1 MSRYVVR
8 RLLQAV
14 VVMLGVSIV
23 VFALV
28 HLVPGDPIRT
38 AMGTRFDQQTYE
50 LLRARHGFDEPLYV
64 QYFTWLASAVT
75 GDLGVSFRSGR
86 PVTTVL
92 LGRLPATLSLAFA
105 AIVVALLIAL
115 PLGIVSAV
123 RQGRASDY
131 IATAL
136 SQVGISIPDFWMA
149 IMFILLFSLT
159 LGWLPATGYAP
170 LSENPLTWL
179 RHVTMPA
186 VTLGVV
192 SGSVITRFVR
202 SSMLEAMSQDY
213 TQTARAKGLAERV
226 VVRRH
231 VIKNALIPVVTVT
244 GLQLA
249 FLLGGVIVVEFIFAW
264 PGLGQLLLIAVQS
277 RDYTVLQGAVLLFA
291 LIFLIINLVVDLLYA
306 WLDPRIK
313 YG

>member
-170 LSENPLTWL
+170 LSEDPLTWL